1 MPTTLSAHPKP
12 YPQPPPCSVTG
23 DLAAAAPLP
32 SPYLHTAHEGGRA
45 APNRSEQQLPDPD
58 REGPQIVTFLRPLN
72 PLCRPTPQLPG
83 RRAGRE
89 EPPPR
94 STRTGRARGSMA
106 KLYMQAVPPLD
117 LNKNTEWFM
126 YLGVWTTHI
135 FILFVSWLLILS
147 IFGCTPSMAWTLVN
161 LGHFAIT
168 YHFFHWKKGTPFAD
182 DQGMY
187 NRLTWWEQMDNDKQ
201 LTRNRKFLVVVP
213 VVL

>member
-1 MPTTLSAHPKP
+1 LRHRRPRRRRPS
-12 YPQPPPCSVTG
+12 
-23 DLAAAAPLP
+23 PL

-161 LGHFAIT
+161 LGHFAV
-168 YHFFHWKKGTPFAD
+168 PASPPPP
-182 DQGMY
+182 
-187 NRLTWWEQMDNDKQ
+187 LSPS
-201 LTRNRKFLVVVP
+201 LTRPRLLKALIDSV
-213 VVL
+213 